1 MEPQSSAP
9 VETPAPNQSQPH
21 QSWWCGEASNESE
34 LLNAAV
40 LCTAIAAVVSS
51 SSNET
56 TGERD
61 AGWLRELE
69 RHVRLSAL
77 PHSLLFPVVQA
88 NKNMVLVESAQSVIC
103 AVHATTT
110 NDIVSTVLGSTVP
123 LSEPYVYRFGGAR
136 IHLPFWKRAQ
146 RMDVQSAYRLA
157 KRKRK
162 TLLLCGHSIGGSIA
176 QLALCE
182 LVYQQI
188 PPSLRKQLE
197 QLDVEQ
203 KKNDKTQAS
212 AGSSNN
218 SRSTQSN
225 ALTIADQWHQLETV
239 TQQVMAVGFGSPYI
253 SSRELAS
260 YLAVMRLTR
269 RVVTFVNE
277 FDCIPGILNVA
288 QSAAMVTRTTERFYA
303 ITKATTT
310 LLNLLPAQM
319 QQCLMGTAAAAAT
332 TEGAAAFAVPSA
344 ASAYVAMSLNILQN
358 TFQKFR
364 DHNVIKAIDY
374 QYAPCGTYIFLKRD
388 GSAFQVFSRPE
399 DILQNLHEEGDAAA
413 SLTGNSILQHL
424 MSAYIDAIAKRSTSI
439 QINASM
445 NFYERLNVPQNASP
459 RQIRTA
465 YKALALKWHPD
476 RWAQASVQPR
486 ERETAEQVFKLL
498 AESYEVLS
506 DPEARKEYDEHL
518 ARAPSITEEFVRQ
531 GTVNGMSLDEAIAT
545 FRNVIDGVKG
555 TMANVSS
562 RFSSSSSSSVVGQPI
577 RRVAAANTQSNGL
590 VINNHDNLF
599 APDRIRIARKVGGM
613 GTEQQDQIM
622 YLQPDD
628 ILPGDVAAPTQNLP
642 AKTGGATGMRTVSVV
657 GGAIVVGASVAL
669 LVNAWS
675 QYSDSAKRKRQAEAV
690 RNMPGEHLLLLMSDH
705 RSSQQDSSQLLQNL
719 TNIPSTITVTHYTT
733 EQAKEAEVGS
743 SSYDLAV
750 TSAQAMIA
758 KQRQEEDQLVD
769 EFFDCVAEYDNA
781 QIEALAEEEFFD
793 CLDVAES
800 VALYFEEANQTT
812 NENQGELEN
821 ESPEIVL
828 FPEGSSVLTPY
839 GLGKVLDWR
848 PDSSSA
854 VVRLDG
860 SKSIAY
866 IQKSDLSRGA
876 IVALWEATES
886 VETNRLA
893 LAERVLVQYGLD
905 DSPSKSTIRSLI
917 EASKDGALDSGLRA
931 AGGVALAKGISRTSA
946 VLGRAGAAAPL
957 TIASIL
963 VDIGKE
969 YYDYRQKH
977 SERKTLGVLSDASE
991 RLMMKDFR
999 LKAGQ
1004 HIASG
1009 TAAAAGAGLGAYGV
1023 ASAVGFWTGVG
1034 IAGPVGVVAATGA
1047 AVVGGMLGFFAG
1059 TKAYNGYTASY
1070 FESHA
1075 HAKEHID
1082 RLELGARIM
1091 FNEYD
1096 PEGEGEISKED
1107 CIKIMT
1113 KLYEA
1118 SGAVSEHGYQGAVAI
1133 LEDENF
1139 EGPMTWSLFWAWVST
1154 EAAKSLQ
1161 KLELVQAGETDTNSP
1176 SSAKSG
1182 VTATTGSW
1190 WSSYLLYFSY
1200 ANSAPVIELAMPN
1213 ESMYPAVW
1221 KTLMFTQSAAAAEA
1235 ENEST
1240 IIVEQ
1245 EVTVADEMASLV
1257 ILRAQVETLVNIGAL
1272 TENDAF
1278 QLEQLLESSDEEL
1291 RDSARKTIE
1300 MMHEGQTDVE
1310 ASRSAFVIAEGF
1322 SGEVS
1327 ESAEDKDS
1335 ASMPSVTLT
1344 RDTRRKAPVDARKPA
1359 AILRRSKTKQE
1370 AKEQL
1375 DVLCSLLSTP
1385 GLRQFLEANN
1395 MLPAESAAH
1404 EDLHLL
1410 ALTAANAASEPSP

>member
-1 MEPQSSAP
+1 MA
-9 VETPAPNQSQPH
+9 TPAVEQP
-21 QSWWCGEASNESE
+21 QPRGSWWCGAASNESE
-34 LLNAAV
+34 LLSAAV
-40 LCTAIAAVVSS
+40 LCTAIAAVSS
-51 SSNET
+51 SGSNEP

-61 AGWLRELE
+61 ADWLRELE

-77 PHSLLFPVVQA
+77 PHTLSFPVLQA
-88 NKNMVLVESAQSVIC
+88 NKSMVLVESAQSVIC

-110 NDIVSTVLGSTVP
+110 SDIVSTVLGSTVP

-203 KKNDKTQAS
+203 KTNDKTQAS
-212 AGSSNN
+212 ADSSNY
-218 SRSTQSN
+218 SRPARSN
-225 ALTIADQWHQLETV
+225 ALTIADQWQELETV

-260 YLAVMRLTR
+260 YLAAMRLTKR
-269 RVVTFVNE
+269 MVTFVNE

-288 QSAAMVTRTTERFYA
+288 QSAAMVTRTTERFYT

-310 LLNLLPAQM
+310 LMNLLPAQM
-319 QQCLMGTAAAAAT
+319 QQCLMGTAVAS
-332 TEGAAAFAVPSA
+332 EGAAAYAVPSA

-388 GSAFQVFSRPE
+388 GSSFQVFSQP
-399 DILQNLHEEGDAAA
+399 DHILQNLHEEDDAAS

-476 RWAQASVQPR
+476 RWAQASVQLR

-498 AESYEVLS
+498 AESYEILS

-555 TMANVSS
+555 TMSNVSS

-590 VINNHDNLF
+590 VVNNHDNLF
-599 APDRIRIARKVGGM
+599 APDRIRIARKVGM
-613 GTEQQDQIM
+613 GTEQQDQIL

-628 ILPGDVAAPTQNLP
+628 ILPGDIAAPSQNLP
-642 AKTGGATGMRTVSVV
+642 AKTGGTTGMRTVSVV
-657 GGAIVVGASVAL
+657 GGAVVVGASVAL

-675 QYSDSAKRKRQAEAV
+675 QYSDSTKRKRQAEAV

-705 RSSQQDSSQLLQNL
+705 RSNEQDSTQLLQNL
-719 TNIPSTITVTHYTT
+719 TNNASTISVTHYTAD
-733 EQAKEAEVGS
+733 QAKEEEVTGGS
-743 SSYDLAV
+743 SHDLAV
-750 TSAQAMIA
+750 ASPQALIA

-769 EFFDCVAEYDNA
+769 EFFDCVAEFDNA
-781 QIEALAEEEFFD
+781 QIESLAEEEFFD

-800 VALYFEEANQTT
+800 VALYFDEPDQVSNIHQVEF
-812 NENQGELEN
+812 EK
-821 ESPEIVL
+821 ESADIVL

-839 GLGKVLDWR
+839 GLGKIQDWR
-848 PDSSSA
+848 PHSSSA

-860 SKSIAY
+860 SQSIGY

-876 IVALWEATES
+876 LVALWEATES
-886 VETNRLA
+886 VENNRLA
-893 LAERVLVQYGLD
+893 LAERVLVQYGLN
-905 DSPSKSTIRSLI
+905 DSPEKSTIRSLI

-957 TIASIL
+957 TVASIL
-963 VDIGKE
+963 VDVGKE

-1004 HIASG
+1004 HIVSG

-1059 TKAYNGYTASY
+1059 AKAYNGYTASY

-1118 SGAVSEHGYQGAVAI
+1118 SGAVSDHGYQGAVAI

-1139 EGPMTWSLFWAWVST
+1139 EGPMTWSMFWAWVST

-1161 KLELVQAGETDTNSP
+1161 KLELAQAGESDTLSSP
-1176 SSAKSG
+1176 SEEPG
-1182 VTATTGSW
+1182 VATTTTGNW
-1190 WSSYLLYFSY
+1190 WSSYLQYFSY
-1200 ANSAPVIELAMPN
+1200 ANSAPVIELATPN
-1213 ESMYPAVW
+1213 ESMYPSVW
-1221 KTLMFTQSAAAAEA
+1221 KALKFTRSLTIEA
-1235 ENEST
+1235 VNEST
-1240 IIVEQ
+1240 ITVEQ
-1245 EVTVADEMASLV
+1245 ENIVADDIANLV
-1257 ILRAQVETLVNIGAL
+1257 VLRAQVETLVNIGAL
-1272 TENDAF
+1272 TESDAF

-1291 RDSARKTIE
+1291 RDSARKTIA
-1300 MMHEGQTDVE
+1300 MMHEGQADAD
-1310 ASRSAFVIAEGF
+1310 ASSERAFVISEGF
-1322 SGEVS
+1322 AGEDA
-1327 ESAEDKDS
+1327 ESTEDKDS
-1335 ASMPSVTLT
+1335 VPLPTVSLA
-1344 RDTRRKAPVDARKPA
+1344 RHARRKTPVDTRKPA
-1359 AILRRSKTKQE
+1359 SMLRRSKTKQE

-1385 GLRQFLEANN
+1385 GLRHFLEANN
-1395 MLPAESAAH
+1395 MLPTESAAH